1 MKHVLLI
8 SVLGLFACLPALAAS
23 NYVIKIEG
31 MTCKY
36 CAYNIKK
43 RLKKL
48 DGVEKVE
55 VDQDKGLATLQV
67 KNGVSLTDKQLKAK
81 IAEAGYNYR
90 GMQSRPE

>member
-1 MKHVLLI
+1 MKRILLI
-8 SVLGLFACLPALAAS
+8 AILGLLAQLPALAAS
-23 NYVIKIEG
+23 NYVIKIDG

-67 KNGVSLTDKQLKAK
+67 KPGTQLTDAQLKAE
-81 IAEAGYNYR
+81 IAAAGYNYR
-90 GMQSRPE
+90 GMQSKPE